1 LQSTK
6 VGVVATCAGVMSVP
20 RSRRLIM
27 AKTDSQIQ
35 QDVLRELTWDP
46 RVEETEVGVEVDS
59 GIVTLTGTV
68 SSWAKRMAAQD
79 AAHRVAGVLDVANDV
94 KVKLPGDLVRTDTEI
109 AQAVRRALEWDAL
122 VPHERIRSTVSN
134 GWVTLE
140 GNVDS
145 WTEREDAERAVQN
158 LVGVRGVSDTLTVL
172 SAKPVLPERVREAI
186 ENALERR
193 AEHEAKRIKV
203 EVTSTGTVTL
213 TGQVRSWAEKRATLG
228 AARFA
233 PGVRSVEDHLQIDP
247 WR

>member
-1 LQSTK
+1 
-6 VGVVATCAGVMSVP
+6 
-20 RSRRLIM
+20 M
-27 AKTDSQIQ
+27 AKSDSEVQ
-35 QDVLRELTWDP
+35 QDVLRELRWDP
-46 RVEETEVGVEVDS
+46 RVEETEVGVEVE
-59 GIVTLTGTV
+59 GGVVTLTGTV

-233 PGVRSVEDHLQIDP
+233 PGVRSVEDHLEINSS
-247 WR
+247 R